1 MVSMSAKE
9 TVLITGGSG
18 LVGARLSQ
26 LLLDAGYQV
35 IHLGRK
41 KSRSGSILT
50 YQWDLKKGTI
60 EVEALL
66 RADHIV
72 HLAGAGVVD
81 SRWTDDRKKEIL
93 SSRVDSANLLL
104 AELKKLQLK
113 PITFVSAS
121 AVGYYGN
128 TGSALVSEDAEPG
141 NDFLAEVCTAWE
153 NAAKQ
158 FEEIGSRVVMLR
170 TGIVLSTKG
179 GALPKTAAP
188 VKFGIGATLGDGT
201 QYVPWIHIDDLCRQ
215 YIYAIQHEKMKGI
228 YNATAPQPVTNK
240 EFTESIGDA
249 LGKKTINAP
258 APAFVLKLAMGEMAI
273 AVLGGQRTSSMKIQD
288 AGFTFQFAQ
297 VVPALKDVFERGV

>member
-1 MVSMSAKE
+1 MSAKE

-18 LVGARLSQ
+18 LVGSRLSQ
-26 LLLDAGYQV
+26 LLMEEGYNV

-41 KSRSGSILT
+41 KSRNGSILT
-50 YQWDLKKGTI
+50 YLWDLDEKTV

-72 HLAGAGVVD
+72 HLAGAGVAD
-81 SRWTDDRKKEIL
+81 ARWTDERKKEII
-93 SSRVDSANLLL
+93 SSRVDSAQLLFD
-104 AELKKLQLK
+104 ELKKLQLK
-113 PITFVSAS
+113 PISFISAS

-128 TGSALVSEDAEPG
+128 TGATLVSEDAEPG
-141 NDFLAEVCTAWE
+141 NDFLAEVCIAWE
-153 NAAKQ
+153 NAANL
-158 FEEIGSRVVMLR
+158 FEELGSRVAILR
-170 TGIVLSTKG
+170 TGIVLSEKG

-215 YIYAIQHEKMKGI
+215 YIYAIKNDKVKGA

-240 EFTESIGDA
+240 EFTESIADA

-258 APAFVLKLAMGEMAI
+258 APAFVLRLAMGEMAD
-273 AVLGGQRTSSMKIQD
+273 AVLGGQRTSSMKMQE
-288 AGFTFQFAQ
+288 AGFTFNYPQIY
-297 VVPALKDVFERGV
+297 PALKDIFERKV

>member
-1 MVSMSAKE
+1 MVSMSTKE

-26 LLLDAGYQV
+26 LLLEAGYQV

-50 YQWDLKKGTI
+50 YQWDLKKGII

-81 SRWTDDRKKEIL
+81 SRWTDDRKKEII

-128 TGSALVSEDAEPG
+128 TGSALVTEDAVPG

-153 NAAKQ
+153 SAAKQ
-158 FEEIGSRVVMLR
+158 FEEIGSRVVVLR

-215 YIYAIQHEKMKGI
+215 YIYAIQNEKMKGI

-240 EFTESIGDA
+240 EFTDSIGDA
-249 LGKKTINAP
+249 LGKKTINTP

-273 AVLGGQRTSSMKIQD
+273 AVLGGQRTSSMKIQE
-288 AGFTFQFAQ
+288 AGFTFNFPQ
-297 VVPALKDVFERGV
+297 VLPALKDVFERGV

>member
-1 MVSMSAKE
+1 MSTTE

-18 LVGARLSQ
+18 LVGTRLSQ
-26 LLLDAGYQV
+26 LLLEKGYNV

-41 KSRSGSILT
+41 KSRSGNVLT
-50 YQWDLKKGTI
+50 YQWDIKNQTI

-66 RADHIV
+66 RADHII

-81 SRWTDDRKKEIL
+81 SRWTDERKKEII
-93 SSRVDSANLLL
+93 SSRVDSANLLF

-113 PITFVSAS
+113 PISFISAS

-128 TGSALVSEDAEPG
+128 TGSTLITEDAEPG
-141 NDFLAEVCTAWE
+141 NDFLAEVCIAWE

-158 FEEIGSRVVMLR
+158 FEEIGSRVVIMR
-170 TGIVLSTKG
+170 TGIVLTSKG

-188 VKFGIGATLGDGT
+188 IKFGIGATLGDGT
-201 QYVPWIHIDDLCRQ
+201 QFVPWIHIDDLCRE
-215 YIYAIQHEKMKGI
+215 YIFAIKTEKVKGI
-228 YNATAPQPVTNK
+228 YNATAPQPVTNQ
-240 EFTESIGDA
+240 ELTESIGDA

-258 APAFVLKLAMGEMAI
+258 APAFVLKLAMGEMAA

-288 AGFTFQFAQ
+288 AGFSFKYPQ
-297 VVPALKDVFERGV
+297 VVPALKDIFERGV

>member
-1 MVSMSAKE
+1 MSAKE

-18 LVGARLSQ
+18 LVGTRLSQ
-26 LLLDAGYQV
+26 LLLDEGFNV

-50 YQWDLKKGTI
+50 YLWDIEAQTI

-66 RADHIV
+66 RADHII
-72 HLAGAGVVD
+72 HLAGAGVAD
-81 SRWTDDRKKEIL
+81 ARWTDERKKEII
-93 SSRVDSANLLL
+93 SSRVDSANLLFN
-104 AELKKLQLK
+104 ELTKLQLK
-113 PITFVSAS
+113 PISFISAS

-128 TGSALVSEDAEPG
+128 TGATLVTEDAEVG
-141 NDFLAEVCTAWE
+141 NDFLAEVCVAWE

-158 FEEIGSRVVMLR
+158 FEELGSRVVILR
-170 TGIVLSTKG
+170 TGIVLSEKG

-188 VKFGIGATLGDGT
+188 IKFGIGATLGDGT

-215 YIYAIQHEKMKGI
+215 YIFAIKNEKVKGV

-240 EFTESIGDA
+240 ELTESVGDS

-258 APAFVLKLAMGEMAI
+258 APAFVLRLAMGEMAD
-273 AVLGGQRTSSMKIQD
+273 AVLGGQRTSSIKIQE
-288 AGFTFQFAQ
+288 AGFSFKFPQ
-297 VVPALKDVFERGV
+297 VFPALKDIYERKV